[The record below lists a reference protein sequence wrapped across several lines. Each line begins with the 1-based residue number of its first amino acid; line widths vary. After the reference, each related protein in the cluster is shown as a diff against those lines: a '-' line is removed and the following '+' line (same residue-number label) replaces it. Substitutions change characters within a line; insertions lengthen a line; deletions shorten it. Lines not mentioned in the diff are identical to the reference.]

1 MYICRCC
8 CVTCQNP
15 MMLFDCLKKAKL
27 IAQDEHLDVL
37 VNSSLTGDQNLVEE
51 FQQVLEDL
59 QEGPLKNKTFQ
70 YRKWEKVIQPPGKR
84 SKAVRKGPKLNPKTT
99 TVGQAAE
106 EMSTSLASLIPH
118 LERAKKMKQ
127 IIKEK
132 REAVQEPGS
141 RAVMMHMD
149 WADGYTAKVI
159 ILLLF

>member
-1 MYICRCC
+1 
-8 CVTCQNP
+8 

-59 QEGPLKNKTFQ
+59 QEGPLKNKTFK

-149 WADGYTAKVI
+149 WADGYTAQVI
-159 ILLLF
+159 RLLLF

>member
-1 MYICRCC
+1 MYFCRCC

-51 FQQVLEDL
+51 FQQVLSDL
-59 QEGPLKNKTFQ
+59 QEGPLKNKAFQ
-70 YRKWEKVIQPPGKR
+70 YRKWEKVIQPAGKR
-84 SKAVRKGPKLNPKTT
+84 TGVKRKGPQLMPKTS

-141 RAVMMHMD
+141 RAVMVHMD
-149 WADGYTAKVI
+149 WADGYCAKVN
-159 ILLLF
+159 

>member
-1 MYICRCC
+1 
-8 CVTCQNP
+8 
-15 MMLFDCLKKAKL
+15 MLFDCLKKAKL

-37 VNSSLTGDQNLVEE
+37 VNSSLTGDQDLVEE

-59 QEGPLKNKTFQ
+59 QEGPLKNKTFK

-84 SKAVRKGPKLNPKTT
+84 SKAVRKGPKLNPKNT

-106 EMSTSLASLIPH
+106 EMSTSLASHMPH

-149 WADGYTAKVI
+149 WADGYTAKVN
-159 ILLLF
+159 

>member
-1 MYICRCC
+1 
-8 CVTCQNP
+8 

-51 FQQVLEDL
+51 FQQVLSDL
-59 QEGPLKNKTFQ
+59 QEGPLKNKAFQ
-70 YRKWEKVIQPPGKR
+70 YRKWEVNQPPGKR

-141 RAVMMHMD
+141 RAVMVHMD
-149 WADGYTAKVI
+149 WADGYTAQVI
-159 ILLLF
+159 RLLLF